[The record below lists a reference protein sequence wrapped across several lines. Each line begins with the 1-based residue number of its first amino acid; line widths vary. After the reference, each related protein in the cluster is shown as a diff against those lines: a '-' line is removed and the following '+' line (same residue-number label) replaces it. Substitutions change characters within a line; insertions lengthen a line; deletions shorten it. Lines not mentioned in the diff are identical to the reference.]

1 MRIFSQRQ
9 LLLKRGSVALFSF
22 FAREDVAART
32 ENSKLKTENFRY
44 RLVTG
49 ASILAAVFL
58 LTSCASGPK
67 GPTTQQIEAAQRQAV
82 ADGIPQPL
90 QHMYIDL
97 LTDGERQYVLNA
109 MRLGLAAERSGYSD
123 LAKRVFDQ
131 AIKRV
136 ASLQAGAEQAERT
149 KSKFVADE
157 EKWFKGEAYERSALY
172 LYRGILYA
180 ADGDWGNAAA
190 CAKRAQVEDIAS
202 KEQDAGDWYSAEWLL
217 AFASLKQNDPG
228 TANDAL
234 ARAAKFPNRQGD
246 VLPPHAA
253 DNVLIVAEAGHGPIK
268 VGLGEYQE
276 KLAFNPGDYKTTKLE
291 IDVPA
296 QAPATTAA
304 ADSVYVQATTR
315 GPRKLDYILNGKA
328 EFKSATDMAGNA
340 AIVAGAATALTSNND
355 TQTIV
360 GLGLVAAGLIS
371 KGVSASSHPA
381 ADTRT
386 WDNLPNSIFLHSF
399 QLPVGTHQVTLK
411 AFDASGKIVKQETLS
426 VVINPQQN
434 LTVIWTQLP

>member
-1 MRIFSQRQ
+1 MI
-9 LLLKRGSVALFSF
+9 V
-22 FAREDVAART
+22 
-32 ENSKLKTENFRY
+32 
-44 RLVTG
+44 
-49 ASILAAVFL
+49 LAL

-67 GPTTQQIEAAQRQAV
+67 GPTVQEIEAANRQAV
-82 ADGIPQPL
+82 ADGIPESL
-90 QHMYIDL
+90 RHMYSDL
-97 LTDGERQYVLNA
+97 LVDGERQYVLNA
-109 MRLGLAAERSGYSD
+109 MKLGLAAERQGYSD

-136 ASLQAGAEQAERT
+136 AALQEGAAQAERS

-190 CAKRAQVEDIAS
+190 CAKRAQLEDIAS
-202 KEQDAGDWYSAEWLL
+202 KEQDSGDWYSAEWLL

-234 ARAAKFPNRQGD
+234 ARAAKFPNRLGN
-246 VLPPHAA
+246 VLPPHAE
-253 DNVLIVAEAGHGPIK
+253 DNVLIVAEAGRGPGK

-276 KLAFNPGDYKTTKLE
+276 KLAFVPGEYKTVKLE
-291 IDVPA
+291 VDAPA
-296 QAPATTAA
+296 LPPATTSA
-304 ADSVYVQATTR
+304 ADSVYLQATTR
-315 GPRKLDYILNGKA
+315 GTRKLDYILDGKA

-340 AIVAGAATALTSNND
+340 AIVAGAATAMTSDNN
-355 TQTIV
+355 TQSFV
-360 GLGLVAAGLIS
+360 GAGLVAAGIIS
-371 KGVSASSHPA
+371 KVVAANTHPA

-386 WDNLPNSIFLHSF
+386 WDNLPNSIFLYSF
-399 QLPVGTHQVTLK
+399 KCPVGTSKVTLK
-411 AFDASGKIVKQETLS
+411 AYDASGKIVKEETLS
-426 VVINPQQN
+426 LVINPQQN